1 MAIPFLDLKVI
12 NENYRIEWREAFERV
27 LDSGQYI
34 LGGETERFE
43 EEFASYCGAR
53 LAVGVGNGLDALTLV
68 LKGWGIGPGD
78 QVIVPANTFIATWLA
93 VSSVGAEIVPV
104 EPYFDGFNIDPQKIE
119 DKITNKTRA
128 IIPVHLYGE
137 LCDMDAILKI
147 ANSNNLYLLE
157 DAAQAHGAVQNGKR
171 SGSWGHAAAFS
182 FYPGKNLGAIGDGG
196 AITTSANELAEQLKK
211 LRNYGSSKKYIHE
224 LQGVNS
230 RLDELQSA
238 FLRIKLRRLDE
249 SNNLRRAIAKR
260 YNEGIEQSNG
270 ITLPKFKED
279 ESHVWH
285 LYVIQH
291 EKRDVLKAELE
302 KNGIYCGVHYP
313 VPPHLQ
319 VAFKNLDLKHG
330 DYSRTEKLHQT
341 VLSLPI
347 SPVMSYEEVSRVIE
361 ATNEIA
367 RHIS

>member
-1 MAIPFLDLKVI
+1 MIPFLDLKAINLQYREELIEVANKVI
-12 NENYRIEWREAFERV
+12 
-27 LDSGQYI
+27 DSGWYV
-34 LGGETERFE
+34 LGSETERFE
-43 EEFASYCGAR
+43 EEFASYCGTQ

-104 EPYFDGFNIDPQKIE
+104 EPYIDGFNIDPTKIE
-119 DKITNKTRA
+119 DKINHKTRA

-137 LCDMDAILKI
+137 LCDMDAILNI
-147 ANSNNLYLLE
+147 ANLNNLYLLE
-157 DAAQAHGAVQNGKR
+157 DAAQAHGALQNGKR

-196 AITTSANELAEQLKK
+196 AITTSSNELGERLKK
-211 LRNYGSSKKYIHE
+211 IRNYGSSQKYIHE
-224 LQGVNS
+224 FQGVNS
-230 RLDELQSA
+230 RLDELQAA
-238 FLRIKLRRLDE
+238 FLRIKLRHLDRD
-249 SNNLRRAIAKR
+249 NKVRRAIAKR
-260 YNEGIEQSNG
+260 YNEGIEQGNG

-291 EKRDVLKAELE
+291 EKRDKLKEELE
-302 KNGIYCGVHYP
+302 KNGINCGVHYP
-313 VPPHLQ
+313 VPPYLQ
-319 VAFKNLDLKHG
+319 AAYKYLDLKHG
-330 DYSRTEKLHQT
+330 EYLRTEKLHQT

-347 SPVMSYEEVSRVIE
+347 SPVMTHDEVSRVIE
-361 ATNEIA
+361 VINKIA
-367 RHIS
+367 RHMS